1 MNAKKIKN
9 TKFTKVVSYLLLL
22 LVLFWAVGF
31 FAFYTDG
38 FTEKLKR
45 FSIVID
51 GNNVAT
57 SSGGYTLGTSGTEVR
72 FKFLIPSEQLDYTVS
87 VVAKEDVDFDFFVD
101 GKAMSF
107 NAEQDYT
114 QCFIVE
120 KHSNYFTI
128 SPVGSLTDILQSRYP
143 DSEVHCNESDV
154 PVQDLF
160 TMVIRLKHYE
170 DVVKVHFTVITQ
182 PDGITVDKQEVIF

>member
-72 FKFLIPSEQLDYTVS
+72 LKFLIPSEQLDYTVS

-154 PVQDLF
+154 PLQDLF

>member
-1 MNAKKIKN
+1 M
-9 TKFTKVVSYLLLL
+9 T
-22 LVLFWAVGF
+22 
-31 FAFYTDG
+31 
-38 FTEKLKR
+38 
-45 FSIVID
+45 
-51 GNNVAT
+51 
-57 SSGGYTLGTSGTEVR
+57 
-72 FKFLIPSEQLDYTVS
+72 
-87 VVAKEDVDFDFFVD
+87 
-101 GKAMSF
+101 
-107 NAEQDYT
+107 
-114 QCFIVE
+114 VE

-154 PVQDLF
+154 PLQDLF